1 MAKNYFKRYIWLID
15 LLNRRGPIS
24 TQQIK
29 EAWLHSPLNPQC
41 QELSERTFFNHKDA
55 ILDLFGIHIVNDR
68 TLGFSI
74 KDFNMGDDAMENWM
88 LHLLCLNN
96 ILQEN
101 SDMKDRILVDNVP
114 SSERFLT
121 EVISAMRNSKV
132 IHLYYKSFRSQVTSD
147 FDVEPYCVKHFKQRW
162 YMLGKSSL
170 GLRVYSL
177 DRFVDMEEIQEE
189 FDLPANFDAEIF
201 FSDYFGVIVGGRTG
215 EHQNRGIPG
224 PDGLFPHAPP
234 ALLAEGTAAGGRKF
248 DILISPCPDIR
259 FRTGTALARKR
270 YRGAVPARPSR
281 ANRTDFRRDELNV
294 QRITGAVAAGRHG
307 STPRQ
312 GS

>member
-41 QELSERTFFNHKDA
+41 RELSDRTFFNHKDA

-68 TLGFSI
+68 ALGFSI

-162 YMLGKSSL
+162 YMLGKSPL

-201 FSDYFGVIVGGRTG
+201 FSDYFGVIVG
-215 EHQNRGIPG
+215 EEPESIKIAVS
-224 PDGLFPHAPP
+224 PDQ
-234 ALLAEGTAAGGRKF
+234 T
-248 DILISPCPDIR
+248 DY
-259 FRTGTALARKR
+259 FRTLPLHSSQKEQPQEDGSSIFSYHLAPT
-270 YRGAVPARPSR
+270 YDFVQELLSHGSDIEVLSPPDLRGQIARIS
-281 ANRTDFRRDELNV
+281 AELNSMYN
-294 QRITGAVAAGRHG
+294 G
-307 STPRQ
+307 
-312 GS
+312 